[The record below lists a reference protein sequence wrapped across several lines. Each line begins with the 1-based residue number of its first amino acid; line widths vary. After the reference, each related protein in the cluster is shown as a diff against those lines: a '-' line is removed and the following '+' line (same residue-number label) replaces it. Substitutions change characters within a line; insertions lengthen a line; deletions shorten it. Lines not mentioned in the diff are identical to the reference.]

1 MSPHIVLIS
10 KPHKI
15 MQAITKNVRNLA
27 TGIRYCASFK
37 KYDHTDGLNFK
48 SLLNEEELMI
58 MDNARQFAQ
67 THLMPRIINDFKG
80 HNDDK
85 AVLRQMGE
93 DGLIGCTLSD
103 YGGSGLSYTSYG
115 LINREIER
123 VDSAYRSTLSVQS
136 SLVIHPIHTFGSQ

>member
-1 MSPHIVLIS
+1 MQVL
-10 KPHKI
+10 
-15 MQAITKNVRNLA
+15 AKNVRTLA
-27 TGIRYCASFK
+27 TGIRYSAAFK
-37 KYDHTDGLNFK
+37 KYDYTDGLNFK

-58 MDNARQFAQ
+58 MDNAQQFAQ

-85 AVLRQMGE
+85 TVLRQMGQS
-93 DGLIGCTLSD
+93 GLIGCTLSD